1 MTQAEL
7 KSQIE
12 EVKQNLQAEKD
23 AAMIKK
29 CNTALMFP
37 STGLSLRSTEGGGIA
52 ITGAPHAELF
62 TPERA
67 EELSQK
73 VTNGNKEAPEP
84 VSAKKFYQRLL
95 DMLQGALIDREK
107 AGI

>member
-7 KSQIE
+7 KAQLE
-12 EVKQNLQAEKD
+12 EVNQKLQAEKD
-23 AAMIKK
+23 APMIRK

-37 STGLSLRSTEGGGIA
+37 STGLSLRTTEDGGIA

-67 EELSQK
+67 KELSQK

-84 VSAKKFYQRLL
+84 VTAKEFYERLS
-95 DMLQGALIDREK
+95 DMLQGMIIEREK
-107 AGI
+107 LGI

>member
-1 MTQAEL
+1 MTQAQL
-7 KSQIE
+7 KAQIE
-12 EVKQNLQAEKD
+12 EVKQKLQAEED
-23 AAMIKK
+23 AAMLKK

-37 STGLSLRSTEGGGIA
+37 STGLSLRTTEAGGIA

-67 EELSQK
+67 KELSQK

-84 VSAKKFYQRLL
+84 VSAKEFYQRLL
-95 DMLQGALIDREK
+95 DMLQGALIEREK